1 MSTRVT
7 PALAW
12 QLDHLV
18 VGAASLDQGV
28 AWARATLG
36 VEPAAGGTHAAMST
50 HNRLVAIGSPAF
62 ARSYLEIIAIDPQAP
77 PPGRARWFDMDQ
89 PAVQARL
96 ARGPELLH
104 WVARCADVRAACR
117 ALAAAGI
124 DRGEVLAAERS
135 SPQGVLR
142 WQISVRADGQ
152 RLFEGALPTLIE
164 WGEIHPAE
172 SLPESG
178 LRLERLRLG
187 GLPAAV
193 RGWLPKGVEH
203 DASPA
208 AQPLR
213 ATFTTPLGVV
223 KLSSS

>member
-1 MSTRVT
+1 MNTRVT
-7 PALAW
+7 PASAW

-36 VEPAAGGTHAAMST
+36 VEPAAGGSHAAMST
-50 HNRLVAIGSPAF
+50 HNRLIAIGSPAF

-96 ARGPELLH
+96 ARGPVLLH

-124 DRGEVLAAERS
+124 NRGEVLAAERS

-164 WGEIHPAE
+164 WGEIHPADT
-172 SLPESG
+172 LPESG
-178 LRLERLRLG
+178 LRLESLHLG
-187 GLPAAV
+187 GLPEAV
-193 RGWLPKGVEH
+193 RAWLPSGVEH
-203 DASPA
+203 DSSRA
-208 AQPLR
+208 ARPLS
-213 ATFTTPLGVV
+213 ATFTTPLGGVE
-223 KLSSS
+223 LSSS